1 MDVTSEKEL
10 ENIINEVVCS
20 ICLEFYTEPVMIDC
34 GHNFCKK
41 CILDYWEKQKDD
53 ITCPKCQEQF
63 TQPNTRLNRF
73 AASMVESVRKLTVK
87 PKESEDIRCPQHDEK
102 LKLFC
107 ESDKSPVCV
116 VCAVS
121 QEHKDHKIS
130 PLKDVTE
137 VYMGKLQTALE
148 FLNKQVDEI
157 SNCQVSQQTNIA
169 ELKKQAN
176 DMRKNIESEFAKL
189 RQFLREEEKLVMGK
203 IKQKEDGV
211 LHQLEQ
217 NLKAVSVENALM
229 NQRISEIQRRM
240 TLQEVELLKMELR
253 NRLDEFMY
261 GWCNVRSA
269 EMPYTRP
276 TEVRIDLNLREPTGP
291 LQYTVWRRML
301 EVITPVPA
309 SLTLDPQ
316 TAHPRLILSEDH
328 TQVKRGEWRKVP
340 DLPERFNFLLSVL
353 ASQGFTSGRHYWE
366 VDVSSNTAW
375 DVGAAKS
382 SVTRKAIPQ
391 NGIWAV
397 GLWDKEYSAFTNPR
411 TSLSLDEGPKR
422 LGIYLDYEEGQISF
436 YNAVTMEHIY
446 TFSDKFT
453 EAIHP
458 YFSTECKVSA
468 LKVVTVQI

>member
-10 ENIINEVVCS
+10 ENIINETICS

-34 GHNFCKK
+34 GHNFCKQ
-41 CILDYWEKQKDD
+41 CILDYWEKQKGN
-53 ITCPKCQEQF
+53 ITCPKCRQQF

-73 AASMVESVRKLTVK
+73 AASMVESVRKLTAK
-87 PKESEDIRCPQHDEK
+87 PRESEDIRCSQHDEK

-107 ESDKSPVCV
+107 ESDKLAVCV

-137 VYMGKLQTALE
+137 VYRGKLQTALE

-169 ELKKQAN
+169 ELKKQAD

-203 IKQKEDGV
+203 IKQREDGV
-211 LHQLEQ
+211 LQQLEE

-240 TLQEVELLKMELR
+240 TLQEAELLKDIKLILE
-253 NRLDEFMY
+253 
-261 GWCNVRSA
+261 SA

-276 TEVRIDLNLREPTGP
+276 TEVRIDLSQREPIGP

-301 EVITPVPA
+301 KVINPVPA

-316 TAHPRLILSEDH
+316 TAHPRLILSDDD
-328 TQVKRGEWRKVP
+328 TQVRRGEWRKVP

-366 VDVSSNTAW
+366 IDVSSNTAW

-397 GLWDKEYSAFTNPR
+397 GLWDKEYSAFTSPR
-411 TSLSLDEGPKR
+411 TSLSLAEGPKR

-436 YNAVTMEHIY
+436 YNAITMDHIY

-458 YFSTECKVSA
+458 YFSTECKISP
-468 LKVVTVQI
+468 LKLVTVQI